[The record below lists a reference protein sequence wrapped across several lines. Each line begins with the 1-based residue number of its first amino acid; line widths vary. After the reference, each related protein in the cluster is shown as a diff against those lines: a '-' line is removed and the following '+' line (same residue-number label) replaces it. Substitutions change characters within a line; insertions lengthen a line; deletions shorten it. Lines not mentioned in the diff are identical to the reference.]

1 MKELKREDLKKLE
14 GLVDKAIK
22 GEMQENDYKDFLS
35 IFSNPRLALCQAFAE
50 ALVPPGENPNIS
62 EEALH
67 KLVSGLIKESA
78 LQAQDNT
85 FFRAGNSYIVKE
97 LLVAELNYHISKE
110 GADKAEQT
118 FNILKEHL
126 GEITKLENNKALAKT
141 AESYKNFITFNILG
155 NFEGENKQKLSDHT
169 KSLTIEDLKS
179 GSIKLSFNKESSADK
194 NPKEII
200 ATYQKLEKEKMEEVY
215 IKDPY
220 LRPKSNTI
228 TPNRLSSITDF
239 IKDNPITSF
248 IKDSANTTINY
259 IRENPWK
266 SAGMAAGALVL
277 AAATVVTAGA
287 APVAAGI
294 IGGAGYLGYKA
305 VTEHK
310 TKSKPQEIEVGN
322 PILQS
327 TTKDSSTP
335 SVSPPTL
342 TKDLN
347 SQPAMDPHVA
357 QTLMQLTNLFPDE
370 DKKAVSAL
378 MVETN
383 SSSLKGTEKKAEVP
397 AKAQGEIENQNLTAS
412 TGFAA
417 KIGQHK
423 ITGEGIR
430 KSQAEAKTGV
440 VSM

>member
-1 MKELKREDLKKLE
+1 MKGLKREDLKKLE
-14 GLVDKAIK
+14 GLVDKIIK

-62 EEALH
+62 EEDLH

-78 LQAQDNT
+78 IRAQANT
-85 FFRAGNSYIVKE
+85 FFRAANSYIVKE
-97 LLVAELNYHISKE
+97 LLVTELNYHISKNR
-110 GADKAEQT
+110 ADKVEQT
-118 FNILKEHL
+118 FNILKKHL
-126 GEITKLENNKALAKT
+126 GEITKLENSEALAKT
-141 AESYKNFITFNILG
+141 TESYRNFIEFNILD
-155 NFEGENKQKLSDHT
+155 NFKGENKQKLSNST
-169 KSLTIEDLKS
+169 ENLTIEDLK
-179 GSIKLSFNKESSADK
+179 GGLIELSFNKERSVNK

-200 ATYQKLEKEKMEEVY
+200 ATYQKLEKEKMEDVY
-215 IKDPY
+215 KDNPY
-220 LRPKSNTI
+220 LRPKSGTI
-228 TPNRLSSITDF
+228 TQRLSSITDF
-239 IKDNPITSF
+239 IKDNPITDF
-248 IKDSANTTINY
+248 IKDGANTTINY
-259 IRENPWK
+259 VRENPWK
-266 SAGMAAGALVL
+266 SAGMAVGALVL
-277 AAATVVTAGA
+277 AAATVVTAGT

-357 QTLMQLTNLFPDE
+357 QTLMQLTSLFPDE

-383 SSSLKGTEKKAEVP
+383 NSHPKKTEEKAEVP
-397 AKAQGEIENQNLTAS
+397 AKAQGEIENQSLEAS
-412 TGFAA
+412 AGFAA
-417 KIGQHK
+417 KIGQHR
-423 ITGEGIR
+423 ISGEGIR
-430 KSQAEAKTGV
+430 KSQAEAKSGTI
-440 VSM
+440 SK